1 MESEFQEITQS
12 SNIWNNFRGDNS
24 IDCEK
29 EEVIKKYDI
38 KNVIKSECRVVL
50 KKLNITLKT
59 GNYEIYLPEENV
71 LLKVMRRNSSIIPQE
86 RFNRNGMKIQMNK
99 DEQNEKHVIHH
110 NRKRPKRYQFKSNRK
125 RSISSITKINK
136 IRSSIKN
143 KYLNVL
149 WASHPKEYFTCNLC
163 LKTFANYKVLRTH
176 LFFHIGN
183 KRFHCSTCHQMFP
196 WIFLLRRHMRE
207 HAYEHHIEHDNRI
220 VRMKSSSKYLLNP
233 LIRWNPFHCDICDK
247 SVLTISRVKM
257 RDRTHLAHICKLCKK
272 EFKWESQLKIHLAT
286 HSEDRPYK
294 CDICSKCFKSK
305 ASVINHKVAHN
316 YDRNYICQLCDRG
329 FKTQGALKSHS
340 EIHNV
345 EYKYICKICKKSFK
359 TQVSLKSHLEIHNV
373 EYKYMCPICN
383 KRFKTKN
390 CLSVH
395 KSIHRRNYVI

>member
-1 MESEFQEITQS
+1 MESEFQEITHS
-12 SNIWNNFRGDNS
+12 SNIWNNFPGDNS
-24 IDCEK
+24 IDCDK
-29 EEVIKKYDI
+29 EEINKNYDI
-38 KNVIKSECRVVL
+38 KHVIKSECRVVL
-50 KKLNITLKT
+50 KKLNITVKT

-71 LLKVMRRNSSIIPQE
+71 LLKVMRKNSSIIPQE
-86 RFNRNGMKIQMNK
+86 RFNRNGMKIQINK

-110 NRKRPKRYQFKSNRK
+110 NRKRPKYYQFKSNRK

-143 KYLNVL
+143 KYLNVM

-207 HAYEHHIEHDNRI
+207 HAYEKHIEDDNTI
-220 VRMKSSSKYLLNP
+220 VRMKSCSKYLLDP
-233 LIRWNPFHCDICDK
+233 LIPWNSFHCDICDK

-257 RDRTHLAHICKLCKK
+257 RDRTHLSHICKLCKK
-272 EFKWESQLKIHLAT
+272 EFKWESHLKIHLAT

-294 CDICSKCFKSK
+294 CDICNKCFKSRP
-305 ASVINHKVAHN
+305 SLTNHKTIHN
-316 YDRNYICQLCDRG
+316 DERNHFCLICKRS
-329 FKTQGALKSHS
+329 FKTQGALKNHS

-345 EYKYICKICKKSFK
+345 EYKYTCS
-359 TQVSLKSHLEIHNV
+359 
-373 EYKYMCPICN
+373 ICN

-390 CLSVH
+390 CLSAH
-395 KSIHRRNYVI
+395 KSTHRRN